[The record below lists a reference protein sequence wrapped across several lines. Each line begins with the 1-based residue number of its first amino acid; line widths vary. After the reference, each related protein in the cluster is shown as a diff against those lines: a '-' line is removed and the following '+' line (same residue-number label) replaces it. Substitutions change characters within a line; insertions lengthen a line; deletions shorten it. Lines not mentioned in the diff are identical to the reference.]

1 MGAQGR
7 KKETAMKSSDLHIP
21 RWIATIVVLVALV
34 GGGILALGLR
44 NWSGH
49 EVFGA
54 PNLALTLARSST
66 PVPLGSFDNGFAS
79 VLKPALPAVVNIQ
92 TSKLVKSKPSQM
104 MPFFNDPMFKQF
116 FGDQFGQGQSGP
128 QSEREQSLGSGVI
141 ITSDGTIVTNNHLIE
156 GATDIKVDLSDKREF
171 QAKLIGTDPK
181 TDIAVL
187 KIEATGLPTL
197 AIGDSSKLQVGDVI
211 FAIGDPFGVGETA
224 TMGIISATQRGGLGI
239 ENYEDFIQTDAPI
252 NPGNSGG
259 AMIDLH
265 GDLIGINTA
274 ILSGGG
280 GGNQGVGFAIP
291 INMAR
296 SVMDQIVGHG
306 KVVRGYLGLYPQ
318 DVTPALAKE
327 FGLSKPGGALVSGLK
342 PDAPAARAGLK
353 NGDVI
358 LELNGQPIES
368 ANDLRL
374 RISQTAPGSSVKLEI
389 SRAGKTQNMDVTLA
403 ELPPDKAAEQ
413 APGESESGGL
423 DGVNVQELT
432 PDAIQELQLAPGTRG
447 VVVESVDPSSAASS
461 VGLQR
466 GDVIQEVNHQPVRNI
481 SEYKQALAA
490 AGKQPVLLLV
500 NSGGVTHYEVVESR

>member
-1 MGAQGR
+1 
-7 KKETAMKSSDLHIP
+7 MKSSDLHIP
-21 RWIATIVVLVALV
+21 RWVATVAVLVALI
-34 GGGILALGLR
+34 GGGVLALGFR

-54 PNLALTLARSST
+54 SNLALTMARSSA
-66 PVPLGSFDNGFAS
+66 PVSLGSFSNGFAS
-79 VLKPALPAVVNIQ
+79 VLKPALPAVVNIH
-92 TSKLVKSKPSQM
+92 TAKVVKSRASQM

-116 FGDQFGQGQSGP
+116 FGDQNGQGQQQP
-128 QSEREQSLGSGVI
+128 QTEREQSLGSGVI
-141 ITSDGTIVTNNHLIE
+141 ITSDGMIVTNNHVIE

-171 QAKLIGTDPK
+171 QAKLVGTDAK

-187 KIEATGLPTL
+187 KIEASGLPTL
-197 AIGDSSKLQVGDVI
+197 AIGDSSKLQVGDMI
-211 FAIGDPFGVGETA
+211 FAIGEPFGLEGTA
-224 TMGIISATQRGGLGI
+224 TMGIVSATGRSMNGEI

-318 DVTPALAKE
+318 DVTPLLAKE
-327 FGLSKPGGALVSGLK
+327 FGLSRPGGALIGSLK
-342 PDAPAARAGLK
+342 ADAPAAKAGLQE
-353 NGDVI
+353 GDVI
-358 LELNGQPIES
+358 LQLNGQPVES

-374 RISQTAPGSSVKLEI
+374 RISQAAPGSSVKLEI
-389 SRAGKTQNMDVTLA
+389 SRDGKTQDVSVTLA
-403 ELPPDKAAEQ
+403 ELPQDATADET
-413 APGESESGGL
+413 PGDSGGGGL
-423 DGVNVQELT
+423 EGVNVQELT
-432 PDAIQELQLAPGTRG
+432 PETAHELQLAPGTRG
-447 VVVESVDPSSAASS
+447 VVVGSVDPSSVAAAA
-461 VGLQR
+461 GLGR
-466 GDVIQEVNHQPVRNI
+466 GDVIQEVDRKPVHSI

-490 AGKQPVLLLV
+490 VGKQQVLLLV
-500 NSGGVTHYEVVESR
+500 NQGGVTRYVVIESH

>member
-1 MGAQGR
+1 
-7 KKETAMKSSDLHIP
+7 
-21 RWIATIVVLVALV
+21 
-34 GGGILALGLR
+34 
-44 NWSGH
+44 
-49 EVFGA
+49 
-54 PNLALTLARSST
+54 
-66 PVPLGSFDNGFAS
+66 
-79 VLKPALPAVVNIQ
+79 
-92 TSKLVKSKPSQM
+92 
-104 MPFFNDPMFKQF
+104 
-116 FGDQFGQGQSGP
+116 
-128 QSEREQSLGSGVI
+128 
-141 ITSDGTIVTNNHLIE
+141 
-156 GATDIKVDLSDKREF
+156 
-171 QAKLIGTDPK
+171 
-181 TDIAVL
+181 
-187 KIEATGLPTL
+187 
-197 AIGDSSKLQVGDVI
+197 LQVGDVI

-389 SRAGKTQNMDVTLA
+389 SRGGKTQDMNVTLA
-403 ELPPDKAAEQ
+403 ELPPDKSAEQ
-413 APGESESGGL
+413 APGESGGGGL
-423 DGVNVQELT
+423 DGVNVQDLT
-432 PDAIQELQLAPGTRG
+432 PDAIEQLELAPGTRG
-447 VVVESVDPSSAASS
+447 VVVESVDPSSAAAA

-466 GDVIQEVNHQPVRNI
+466 WDVIQEVNHQPVRNI

-490 AGKQPVLLLV
+490 AGKQAVLLLV